1 MAGSSRLSSR
11 GSPGRN
17 ATVALGLV
25 KQPVLDYI
33 HAVERTDPILV
44 SVNGIDRDSREQLVE
59 AIDT

>member
-1 MAGSSRLSSR
+1 M
-11 GSPGRN
+11 
-17 ATVALGLV
+17 ALGLV